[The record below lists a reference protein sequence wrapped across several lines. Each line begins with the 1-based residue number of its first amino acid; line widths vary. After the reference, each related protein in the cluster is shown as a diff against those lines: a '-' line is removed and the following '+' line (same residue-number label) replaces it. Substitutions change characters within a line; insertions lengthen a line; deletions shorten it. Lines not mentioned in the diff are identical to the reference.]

1 MDLKIGDLIKFLE
14 HEGVVLGLI
23 VDGPKL
29 VYGDRCYLVMWTD
42 QKGIADWMD
51 EDSLEV
57 LNENR

>member
-29 VYGDRCYLVMWTD
+29 VYGDRCFAR
-42 QKGIADWMD
+42 Q
-51 EDSLEV
+51 SH
-57 LNENR
+57 